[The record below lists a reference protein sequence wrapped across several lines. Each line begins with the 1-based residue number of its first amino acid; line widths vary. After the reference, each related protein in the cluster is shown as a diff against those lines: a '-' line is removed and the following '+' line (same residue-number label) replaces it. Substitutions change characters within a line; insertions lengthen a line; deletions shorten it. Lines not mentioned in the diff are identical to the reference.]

1 VDVGRPE
8 LAVGH
13 AAKSFLPMFSTAV
26 TSPWTAAISFFTP
39 STIWSTVSCLPR
51 LSRMKVA
58 R

>member
-1 VDVGRPE
+1 
-8 LAVGH
+8 
-13 AAKSFLPMFSTAV
+13 MFSTAV
-26 TSPWTAAISFFTP
+26 TSPWMAAISFFTP